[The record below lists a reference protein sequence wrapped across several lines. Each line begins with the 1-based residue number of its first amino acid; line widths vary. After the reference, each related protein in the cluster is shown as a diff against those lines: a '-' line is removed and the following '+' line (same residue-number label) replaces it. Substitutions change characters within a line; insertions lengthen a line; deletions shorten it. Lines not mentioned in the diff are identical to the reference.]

1 MCSIFSGQ
9 PAERY
14 RFHTRSVRLGGHA
27 TSIRLE
33 AAFWAILG
41 EIAEREGITLAKFL
55 TKLHDE
61 VLEFQGEATNFSS
74 LLRCAC
80 LTYVEEVRGRAP
92 SVVPLDAVPLPAQ
105 SRARSGGEKPV
116 RLMSMT

>member
-1 MCSIFSGQ
+1 MCWIFSGQ

-14 RFHTRSVRLGGHA
+14 RFLTRSIRLGGHA

-33 AAFWAILG
+33 AAFWTILD
-41 EIAEREGITLAKFL
+41 EIAAKEGVTIAKFL

-61 VLEFQGEATNFSS
+61 VLAFQGEVTNFAS

-80 LTYVEEVRGRAP
+80 LTYVEEVRGKSDLP
-92 SVVPLDAVPLPAQ
+92 GGLNDFPLRNLATPQLTK
-105 SRARSGGEKPV
+105 EKRTV
-116 RLMSMT
+116 MLA

>member
-1 MCSIFSGQ
+1 MCWIFSGQ

-14 RFHTRSVRLGGHA
+14 LFLTRSIRLGGHA

-33 AAFWAILG
+33 AAFWAILD
-41 EIAEREGITLAKFL
+41 EVAAKEGVTIAKFL

-61 VLEFQGEATNFSS
+61 VLAFQGEATNFTS

-80 LTYVEEVRGRAP
+80 LTYVEEVRGKT
-92 SVVPLDAVPLPAQ
+92 
-105 SRARSGGEKPV
+105 EKPSD
-116 RLMSMT
+116 LDEMSLRNITAAQLDKEKRAVA